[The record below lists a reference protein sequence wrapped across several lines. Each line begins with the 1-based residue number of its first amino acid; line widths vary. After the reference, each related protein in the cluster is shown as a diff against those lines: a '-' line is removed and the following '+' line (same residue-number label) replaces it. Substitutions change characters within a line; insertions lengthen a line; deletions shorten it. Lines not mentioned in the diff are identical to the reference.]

1 MPIAHRS
8 MKLWYQSYVDDE
20 LGGIYLDRLEAHLD
34 ALRDEHCTVDV
45 HRLTPPDS
53 YAHPIVEFRCA
64 RQVVKNAVQ
73 AERQGYDAFVVGHI
87 QDSGLWEARAV
98 VDIPVLGLGESV
110 FLHACTLGMKIG
122 VVTINPRFI
131 PGFYHQIR
139 KYALENRVTGVH
151 AMRFESDFQPG
162 DFMRGFESP
171 ETYEAV
177 KAAFI
182 RQAQPLVVG
191 GVEVIIPGG
200 GIPMLLFSEEN
211 NFNVDGAPVVNGI
224 PIVLKAAEMAVQL
237 RRLNGTT
244 ISRTADFA
252 KPPPEIIQEFLDN

>member
-20 LGGIYLDRLEAHLD
+20 LGGIYLDHLETHLD
-34 ALRDEHCTVDV
+34 ELRDEACTVVV

-53 YAHPIVEFRCA
+53 YSHPIVEFRCA

-73 AERQGYDAFVVGHI
+73 AEREGYDGFIVGHI
-87 QDSGLWEARAV
+87 QDSGLWEARAA
-98 VDIPVLGLGESV
+98 VDIPVIGLGESI

-122 VVTINPRFI
+122 VVTINPRFVS
-131 PGFYHQIR
+131 GFHHQIR
-139 KYALENRVTGVH
+139 KYALEHRVTGVH
-151 AMRFESDFQPG
+151 AMSFESDFQPG

-182 RQAQPLVVG
+182 RQARPLVAG
-191 GVEVIIPGG
+191 GIEVIVPGG
-200 GIPMLLFSEEN
+200 GIPMLLFAGEH
-211 NFNVDGAPVVNGI
+211 NFNIDGAPVVNGI
-224 PIVLKAAEMAVQL
+224 PVLLKAAEMAVQL
-237 RRLNGTT
+237 RRFNGTAV
-244 ISRTADFA
+244 SRTADFV
-252 KPPPEIIQEFLDN
+252 KPPPEVIEEFLQN